1 MFHNNTDLSQKG
13 GPPKGG
19 CKFILLFMETTKN
32 PPEQNNIDPVS
43 TNENHFDIS
52 KKQKIVLSVLG
63 GIICMAAGGML
74 TIAMMDKS
82 TVASKKDVAELQ
94 NMKNLISTYGLYS
107 IDEDN
112 MREGMLKGAIEGF
125 ANEDPYAVYYPAE
138 HNNSI
143 DENADIHA
151 ESYKGIGAMVNVNNE
166 GSLTVQ
172 QVFNDSGAADAGIK
186 EGDKITSI
194 NGTNVTEDNANTLL
208 QDIKNSKEETVSANV
223 VSTSDDGTNT
233 DVEKE
238 VIIQKKDVV
247 SPKVTHNVTETVTN
261 ADDEKAT
268 SDIGYI
274 AISDFS
280 GNVVDQF
287 KETVDKLTENHDL
300 KGIIIDLRNNGGG
313 EIENACE
320 MLDYILPDDITTF
333 DKNIKQEKNKGHT
346 FLTRV
351 ESKHE
356 DDKEWVCTDGHE
368 ISKDIPITVIVNEY
382 TASAAEILS
391 GVLQMYDRATIVGNT
406 TFGKGIV
413 QSVFSFSDGSSVQFT
428 SGQWFLPDMTNIQK
442 KGITPDII
450 SEADENN
457 VRDELADAYKTFE
470 K

>member
-1 MFHNNTDLSQKG
+1 
-13 GPPKGG
+13 
-19 CKFILLFMETTKN
+19 
-32 PPEQNNIDPVS
+32 
-43 TNENHFDIS
+43 
-52 KKQKIVLSVLG
+52 
-63 GIICMAAGGML
+63 MAAGGML

-112 MREGMLKGAIEGF
+112 VREGMLKGAIEGF

-172 QVFNDSGAADAGIK
+172 QVFHDSGAADAGIK

-194 NGTNVTEDNANTLL
+194 NGTDVTEDNANTLL
-208 QDIKNSKEETVSANV
+208 QDIKNSEDETVSANV

-261 ADDEKAT
+261 TDDEETT

-287 KETVDKLTENHDL
+287 KETVDKLTKNHDL

-356 DDKEWVCTDGHE
+356 DDKEWVCTG
-368 ISKDIPITVIVNEY
+368 
-382 TASAAEILS
+382 
-391 GVLQMYDRATIVGNT
+391 
-406 TFGKGIV
+406 
-413 QSVFSFSDGSSVQFT
+413 
-428 SGQWFLPDMTNIQK
+428 
-442 KGITPDII
+442 
-450 SEADENN
+450 
-457 VRDELADAYKTFE
+457 
-470 K
+470 